1 MPAYL
6 VPKRSGAHRIAGIA
20 LFRALLVQCTAIPLL
35 TERQHAL
42 QNFVRHRFKAN
53 VELQSTRLLKD
64 AFTAGYELG
73 NNTDVEEQA
82 IDHLD
87 ASAAGNV
94 ESTTYISSLLD
105 RVSKHLTRTPKRPKP
120 TAPSPSSTPPTTPK
134 LSVFDRPLPLDQLS
148 GLRHVPKLVNAQK
161 LPMLRL
167 KKPQPHILSQIISHH
182 AHQRERR
189 HELMQSLQSQLSL
202 ADAEDAWDVIVER
215 ETGVGA
221 GSSVAHRKGVEEPD
235 WKEAFVLGVR
245 ELGDLLSAEREGNRK
260 MAERMVE
267 VVERER
273 EMFERGKAERMGR
286 RREER
291 IERRRVRREEG
302 CNDVV
307 EHAGDE
313 PFHGK
318 G

>member
-1 MPAYL
+1 
-6 VPKRSGAHRIAGIA
+6 IA
-20 LFRALLVQCTAIPLL
+20 LFRALLVQCTALPL
-35 TERQHAL
+35 TAERQRAL
-42 QNFVRHRFKAN
+42 QNVVRHRFKAN
-53 VELQSTRLLKD
+53 VELQSARLLKD
-64 AFTAGYELG
+64 AFTAGYE
-73 NNTDVEEQA
+73 A
-82 IDHLD
+82 IDYLD

-105 RVSKHLTRTPKRPKP
+105 RLPKHLTRTPKRPKLP
-120 TAPSPSSTPPTTPK
+120 PPSPSSTRPTAPK
-134 LSVFDRPLPLDQLS
+134 LTLFDRPLPLDQLS

-167 KKPQPHILSQIISHH
+167 KKPQPHILNQIIGHH

-202 ADAEDAWDVIVER
+202 ADAEDAWDVVVER

-221 GSSVAHRKGVEEPD
+221 SSSVAHRKGGAEEPD
-235 WKEAFVLGVR
+235 WREAFMLGVR

-273 EMFERGKAERMGR
+273 EMFEREKAERMER

-291 IERRRVRREEG
+291 IERRRVRREG

-307 EHAGDE
+307 EHGGDE
-313 PFHGK
+313 PCHGK